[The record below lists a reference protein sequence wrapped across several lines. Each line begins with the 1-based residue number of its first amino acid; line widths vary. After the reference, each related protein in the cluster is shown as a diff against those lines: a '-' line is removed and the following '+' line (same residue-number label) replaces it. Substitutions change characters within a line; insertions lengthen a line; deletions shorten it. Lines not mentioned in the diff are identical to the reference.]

1 MMSKIKF
8 LILALLM
15 AYKFDAFSQCNDELI
30 NICALDIGEATYL
43 KEFKVR
49 LKKAKKGKPAPVAR
63 FSVVLNKGTHYRFT
77 TCNAKEYD
85 GEVILQLYDA
95 DRLLG
100 STYNVQTG
108 KMYKAFDF
116 ICRKSAV
123 YHLFFSYKEGKEG
136 CSVGILSFVNKE
148 D

>member
-1 MMSKIKF
+1 MKKLLF
-8 LILALLM
+8 TILASFAISLG
-15 AYKFDAFSQCNDELI
+15 AIAQCNDELI

-63 FSVVLNKGTHYRFT
+63 FSVVLNKGTRYRFSV
-77 TCNAKEYD
+77 CNAQEFD
-85 GEVILQLYDA
+85 AEAILQLYDS

-100 STYNVQTG
+100 STFNVATG
-108 KMYKAFDF
+108 KTYKHFDF
-116 ICRKSAV
+116 VCNKSAV
-123 YHLFFSYKEGKEG
+123 YHLFFSFREGKEG
-136 CSVGILSFVNKE
+136 CSVGILSFVNQN